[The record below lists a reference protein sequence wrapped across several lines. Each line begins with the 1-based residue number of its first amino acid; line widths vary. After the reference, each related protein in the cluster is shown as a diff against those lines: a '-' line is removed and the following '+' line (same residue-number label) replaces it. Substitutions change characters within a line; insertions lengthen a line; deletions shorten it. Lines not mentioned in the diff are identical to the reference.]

1 MGVFNLGK
9 TMLYNVTVKAVPEDP
24 ESVSAGSSY
33 YIGNMDPGSSK
44 TAELELIPLTSG
56 SFNANIEVTY
66 ETVDGQQQPVL
77 TTPISFTVEEEED
90 YSNSDFF
97 DYNSYEAEPVEPEPP
112 TVTEVLAMLPWQIY
126 LLAGGVVLM
135 LVVWLGLALRR
146 RRLRA
151 LEDDEM
157 D

>member
-1 MGVFNLGK
+1 
-9 TMLYNVTVKAVPEDP
+9 
-24 ESVSAGSSY
+24 
-33 YIGNMDPGSSK
+33 
-44 TAELELIPLTSG
+44 
-56 SFNANIEVTY
+56 
-66 ETVDGQQQPVL
+66 
-77 TTPISFTVEEEED
+77 
-90 YSNSDFF
+90 
-97 DYNSYEAEPVEPEPP
+97 
-112 TVTEVLAMLPWQIY
+112 MLPWQIY

>member
-1 MGVFNLGK
+1 M
-9 TMLYNVTVKAVPEDP
+9 
-24 ESVSAGSSY
+24 
-33 YIGNMDPGSSK
+33 
-44 TAELELIPLTSG
+44 
-56 SFNANIEVTY
+56 
-66 ETVDGQQQPVL
+66 
-77 TTPISFTVEEEED
+77 EEEED
-90 YSNSDFF
+90 YSNSDFS